1 LKSKTSDVWVERR
14 ANFTKTT
21 AVMSVVGYL
30 LGLGDRHLANI
41 MLERKSGKIVHIDFG
56 DCFESTMNRA
66 QYPEKVPFRLTRM
79 MTNAMEASGIEGT
92 FRSTCEKVMGVLRGN
107 GDSLQAMLEAFLHDP
122 LVDWKGK
129 ETILYTEPATE
140 DGAVPEENETSDEH
154 EKTKTEETSAPRVRN
169 DVSINSRALE
179 VVGKIQLKLTGG
191 EFLNSLEREID
202 QQKSNLTVQE
212 QVDKLITQAT
222 SAENLCLHYYGWK
235 PFW

>member
-1 LKSKTSDVWVERR
+1 
-14 ANFTKTT
+14 
-21 AVMSVVGYL
+21 MSVVGYL

-56 DCFESTMNRA
+56 DCFESTMHRA
-66 QYPEKVPFRLTRM
+66 QYPERVPFRLTRM

-92 FRSTCEKVMGVLRGN
+92 FRSTCEKVMSVLRGN

-122 LVDWKGK
+122 LVNWKGK
-129 ETILYTEPATE
+129 ETVVYTEPAADE
-140 DGAVPEENETSDEH
+140 DGAVPDENETSDEQ
-154 EKTKTEETSAPRVRN
+154 EKVKPEDAPRVRN

-179 VVGKIQLKLTGG
+179 VVERIQLKLTGG
-191 EFLNSLEREID
+191 EFLNYLDREID
-202 QQKSNLTVQE
+202 HQKSNLTVQK
-212 QVDKLITQAT
+212 QVDKLITLAT